1 MKHLITNNNEC
12 VEKSEIKIEN
22 VIPEIEKNE
31 KNTCENRIF
40 CVVTGVFLNYRPL

>member
-31 KNTCENRIF
+31 IKQRKWHWKWQNRNKKNNKE
-40 CVVTGVFLNYRPL
+40 